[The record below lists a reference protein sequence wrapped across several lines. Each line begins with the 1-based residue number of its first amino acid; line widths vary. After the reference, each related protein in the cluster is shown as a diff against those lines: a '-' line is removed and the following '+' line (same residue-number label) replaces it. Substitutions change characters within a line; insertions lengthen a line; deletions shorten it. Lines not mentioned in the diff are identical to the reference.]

1 MITLN
6 AIEIVYPPSPENEWM
21 AERLKRELSSYRIPP
36 AVQKRTGIS
45 RLEEVKTP
53 SLVVFCMPES
63 IEDPEVG
70 ESIARFAEAGLSKRV
85 IALILGGPP
94 GKRFPE
100 ALLHE
105 TLPDGT
111 VVDREPLAANI
122 AAPSRRLM
130 LKRLE
135 TEKLRIIASI
145 LGVAFDDLKNRR
157 RRQRMRIAAAAGA
170 VLLCAASAFLL
181 YALSRVRVMS
191 GQQEELSLQL
201 AQAQAAQKE
210 EELRKDEEEEAFA
223 GRIAVEARQAMEKG
237 DSELSLLLCLELLP
251 EMQRVDALTDVLGDT
266 LAGLCREG
274 YVPVTD
280 GHSYVSSRYGAEGYG
295 FFRTNQTLTPEQ
307 FPGTLYPKPPAELD
321 CEKGYGSAHLEGY
334 SEEQGCAVYDTWFKT
349 RGDEEVEAVL
359 VHFPQDPERD
369 YYVRNRLG
377 EYLRMDKTAFL
388 PDGSFIGVGKGRDTT
403 AYRVRIEDG
412 VLLPFFD
419 EEVEGVKETES
430 GGTVLLHTVGSFQWF
445 EGSDVVFGYQNL
457 NYYTEGYNT
466 EVYSVQP
473 FKYLETLENVNKI
486 AEQKGTDYLFGSRL
500 GQIPLA
506 VYTRDPFSHGIIFN
520 EGSEE
525 KVSQYPKSTA
535 VRLPDGRTVLLYQDD
550 CVYTLPE
557 GELLVDFHGEQF
569 DGLRRIGAVS
579 SEGWVQLTIR
589 DEAVFWD
596 MAAGRETGRIPFKA
610 PEYPSELANTFCG
623 PEDRRSGRRSA
634 SAFIMGGMVWEYRER
649 AREVPGDLEGQITM
663 AEEML
668 RDRKLTVSERNR
680 YHLDQAGE
688 MVIKR

>member
-21 AERLKRELSSYRIPP
+21 AARLKRELSSYRIPS

-45 RLEEVKTP
+45 RLEEVERP
-53 SLVVFCMPES
+53 ALIVFCMPES
-63 IEDPEVG
+63 IGDPEV
-70 ESIARFAEAGLSKRV
+70 EEAIARFAGAGLSKRV

-94 GKRFPE
+94 GNRFPE

-130 LKRLE
+130 LKKLE

-157 RRQRMRIAAAAGA
+157 RRQRARIAAAAGA
-170 VLLCAASAFLL
+170 VLLCGASAFLL

-191 GQQEELSLQL
+191 GQQEELSLQF

-210 EELRKDEEEEAFA
+210 EEYRKDEEEEAFA
-223 GRIAVEARQAMEKG
+223 GRIAVEAREALESG

-251 EMQRVDALTDVLGDT
+251 EMQRVDALTTVLRDT
-266 LAGLCREG
+266 LTGLCREG

-280 GHSYVSSRYGAEGYG
+280 GFTYISNRYGEGGYG
-295 FFRTNQTLTPEQ
+295 YFRKNRTVTPEQ
-307 FPGTLYPKPPAELD
+307 FPETLYPKPPAELD
-321 CEKGYGSAHLEGY
+321 CEKGYGSAHLGGY

-349 RGDEEVEAVL
+349 RSDEEVEVTW
-359 VHFPQDPERD
+359 VHFPQEPERD

-377 EYLRMDKTAFL
+377 EYLRMDKTTFL

-403 AYRVRIEDG
+403 AYRVRIADG
-412 VLLPFFD
+412 GLLPFFD
-419 EEVEGVKETES
+419 EEVEGVYETES
-430 GGTVLLHTVGSFQWF
+430 GGTVLLHTVGSFQRF

-457 NYYTEGYNT
+457 SYYTEGYNT
-466 EVYSVQP
+466 EVYSAQP

-486 AEQKGTDYLFGSRL
+486 EEQKGTDYLFGSRL
-500 GQIPLA
+500 GRIPLA
-506 VYTRDPFSHGIIFN
+506 VYTRDPFSHGVIFN

-525 KVSQYPKSTA
+525 KVSQYPDSTA
-535 VRLPDGRTVLLYQDD
+535 VRLPDGRTVLLYHDD

-569 DGLRRIGAVS
+569 GGLRRIGAVS
-579 SEGWVQLTIR
+579 SEGWIQLTIR
-589 DEAVFWD
+589 DEDVFWD
-596 MAAGRETGRIPFKA
+596 VASGRVTGRIPFKA
-610 PEYPSELANTFCG
+610 PEYPSDLVNTFCG
-623 PEDRRSGRRSA
+623 PEDKTSGRCSA
-634 SAFIMGGMVWEYRER
+634 SAYIMGGMVWEYREN
-649 AREVPGDLEGQITM
+649 AREVPDDLKGQMTM

-668 RDRKLTVSERNR
+668 RDRKLTVSERNK
-680 YHLDQAGE
+680 YHLD
-688 MVIKR
+688 